1 MIDINITFVWQII
14 GYFALFFILNT
25 FLFKPVFAV
34 LEERKRRTD
43 GALKDADD
51 AEKKVVDGFADYEV
65 QLKEAAIKGQ
75 EDRAALRQEA
85 SKNEQALLDAARKD
99 AQTEL
104 EKSRIKLKESL
115 ATATTSLKDESK
127 GLSRS
132 VAGKLLGR
140 SMAIL
145 LMVLI
150 LPDLALASG
159 DAPISVSGFAW
170 KVFNFIVLAVGIVIV
185 WKKFLGPMLDKRS
198 RDIQNAI
205 VEAEERKKEA
215 DNKVAEYQTLLAG
228 LDAKVAEIKKNIRL
242 EAEAEKEK
250 MIKEADLSAEKI
262 RTAARLT
269 AAQELKKAEI
279 ALRATI
285 AELVVDMATDL
296 LGKEITPEDQ
306 ERMTKSYVE
315 RLGLN

>member
-1 MIDINITFVWQII
+1 M
-14 GYFALFFILNT
+14 
-25 FLFKPVFAV
+25 
-34 LEERKRRTD
+34 
-43 GALKDADD
+43 
-51 AEKKVVDGFADYEV
+51 
-65 QLKEAAIKGQ
+65 QLKEAAVKGQ

-85 SKNEQALLDAARKD
+85 SKNEQALLEAARED

-104 EKSRIKLKESL
+104 EKSRVALKESL
-115 ATATTSLKDESK
+115 GAATTSLKDQSK

-132 VAGKLLGR
+132 VAAKLLGR

-145 LMVLI
+145 LIVLI

-159 DAPISVSGFAW
+159 DAPVSVSGFMW
-170 KVFNFIVLAVGIVIV
+170 KIFNFIVLAVGIVIV

-198 RDIQNAI
+198 QDIQNAI

-215 DNKVAEYQTLLAG
+215 DKKVAEYQTLLAG
-228 LDAKVAEIKKNIRL
+228 LDAKVAERKENIRL